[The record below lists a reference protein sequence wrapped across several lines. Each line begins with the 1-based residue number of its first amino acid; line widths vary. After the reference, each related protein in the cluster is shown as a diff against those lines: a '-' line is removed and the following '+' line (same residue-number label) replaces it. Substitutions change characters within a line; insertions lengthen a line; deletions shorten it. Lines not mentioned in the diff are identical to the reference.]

1 MAGSRLKVLAGGL
14 HELSARCESL
24 GGTLSNAVASPLTA
38 VSTWQANAD
47 VVNVACAG
55 SRKSLAVL
63 AGRMQAT
70 GAKYAE
76 AGTGYTATND
86 DGAARLRGL
95 LG

>member
-1 MAGSRLKVLAGGL
+1 M
-14 HELSARCESL
+14 LSA
-24 GGTLSNAVASPLTA
+24 AAASSSTA
-38 VSTWQANAD
+38 VSTWQANAG

-70 GAKYAE
+70 GTKYAE
-76 AGTGYTATND
+76 AGTGYTATD
-86 DGAARLRGL
+86 EDGAARSRGL